1 MFDTPYFSVPRE
13 PEIDFACCNVY
24 SFRENS
30 EMKALL
36 FP

>member
-1 MFDTPYFSVPRE
+1 MFWYALLVPRE